1 MKNKKVAMLFTYI
14 ALMIIISVVTFS
26 VDNRL
31 WRYDKYVHF
40 FEFFILAVLIANIFL
55 SKLDFKKVIYLM
67 LLITFLAFLDEGIQI
82 FIPVRSPDWN
92 DLYSDLFGGYLGL
105 LLVYLLKDKING

>member
-1 MKNKKVAMLFTYI
+1 
-14 ALMIIISVVTFS
+14 
-26 VDNRL
+26 
-31 WRYDKYVHF
+31 
-40 FEFFILAVLIANIFL
+40 
-55 SKLDFKKVIYLM
+55 M

>member
-1 MKNKKVAMLFTYI
+1 MKNKKVIMLFAYI
-14 ALMIIISVVTFS
+14 ALIIIISVITFS
-26 VDNRL
+26 IDNRL

-55 SKLDFKKVIYLM
+55 SNIDFKKIIYLM
-67 LLITFLAFLDEGIQI
+67 LLVTFLAFLDEGIQI

-92 DLYSDLFGGYLGL
+92 DLYYDLFGGYLGL